1 MKLSKAK
8 KAILATKL
16 TDIASN
22 VALKPVFVISRVD
35 SNYDIIN
42 YYTKAVVIREIP
54 SKGLANFLC
63 DSLNKTK
70 KKLPVEAIQYHINVY
85 SKHYYDCIFYKH
97 TIKTTKDTFKKHMT
111 ITRLDL
117 SIEHLKLAVSNLRKT
132 C

>member
-16 TDIASN
+16 TDLASN
-22 VALKPVFVISRVD
+22 VARKPVFVISRSD
-35 SNYDIIN
+35 SSYDIIN
-42 YYTKAVVIREIP
+42 YYTKAVAIREIP
-54 SKGLANFLC
+54 SKSLANFLC
-63 DSLNKTK
+63 ESLNIAK
-70 KKLPVEAIQYHINVY
+70 KKMPLETIQHYINVY

>member
-16 TDIASN
+16 TDLASN
-22 VALKPVFVISRVD
+22 VARKPVFVISRTD

-42 YYTKAVVIREIP
+42 YYTKVTIIHQVP

-70 KKLPVEAIQYHINVY
+70 KKLSIESIQYYINVY

-117 SIEHLKLAVSNLRKT
+117 SIEYLKLAVSNLRKS